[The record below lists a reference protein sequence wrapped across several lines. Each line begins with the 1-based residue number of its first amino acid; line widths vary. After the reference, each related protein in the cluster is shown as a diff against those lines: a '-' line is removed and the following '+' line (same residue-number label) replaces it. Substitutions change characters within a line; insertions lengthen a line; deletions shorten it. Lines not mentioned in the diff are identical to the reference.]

1 MITAKQLSLFKETLQ
16 HLATGHTAHN
26 YQRSVASEH
35 QGRQPLLVPKSLTSG
50 GKAMKSVGLMGPFDN
65 IGS

>member
-1 MITAKQLSLFKETLQ
+1 MNVIPAKQLLLFKEMLQ
-16 HLATGHTAHN
+16 RVAIGRAAHC

-50 GKAMKSVGLMGPFDN
+50 GKAMKSVGLMGPFDS
-65 IGS
+65 I